1 MSEEGLTFGALTRE
15 WCSELFHRGHKQC
28 CRFGHR
34 DQVKSLDRFGRQNT
48 GTIPEELLEATV
60 ANLCL
65 SPVRSVDS
73 SSGLRRGCISL
84 EEGICTLVYLNLLPD
99 FVNISLIVI
108 RMLCHSP
115 TLNPSSIG

>member
-1 MSEEGLTFGALTRE
+1 MSKEGLTFRALTGE
-15 WCSELFHRGHKQC
+15 WCSELLHRSHKQC

-34 DQVKSLDRFGRQNT
+34 DQVKSLDGFGRQNA
-48 GTIPEELLEATV
+48 GTIPEELLEAAV
-60 ANLCL
+60 ANLSL
-65 SPVRSVDS
+65 SPVRCVEG
-73 SSGLRRGCISL
+73 SSGLRRGRIGL

-108 RMLCHSP
+108 RMLCHSH